1 MKSDVI
7 LIGLAQCIAMVIVWN
22 HPAEGDNQ
30 YAAGLVA
37 FNSLFQLVFFTVYAW
52 FFLSILPPVF
62 GLAGHVV
69 EVSFRTIAES
79 VFIYLGISFLA
90 GVLSRAILIRR
101 KGREWYEQTS
111 LPKIGPVTRSCCFL
125 PSSPCFRLKVRWW

>member
-7 LIGLAQCIAMVIVWN
+7 LIGLARCIAMVIVW
-22 HPAEGDNQ
+22 HHLAEGDNQ

-79 VFIYLGISFLA
+79 VFIDLGISFLA
-90 GVLSRAILIRR
+90 GGFIPRHS
-101 KGREWYEQTS
+101 Y
-111 LPKIGPVTRSCCFL
+111 
-125 PSSPCFRLKVRWW
+125 PSKRP